1 MSSFYQYR
9 IMRYA
14 KKQEGVLINRKN
26 KSIETT
32 IMWDLIEK
40 DFNLL
45 L

>member
-1 MSSFYQYR
+1 
-9 IMRYA
+9 MRYA
-14 KKQEGVLINRKN
+14 EKQEGVLRNRKN

-32 IMWDLIEK
+32 IMWDLINK